1 MPLRWWW
8 HPPCV
13 LDLVIVNLIDAPD
26 EAIKG
31 VLWSYRGGW
40 IVLRDAQAL
49 TSGAEPTQIDGEV
62 IVHRDRVA
70 YFQKLTP

>member
-13 LDLVIVNLIDAPD
+13 LDLVIVNLVDAPD
-26 EAIKG
+26 EAIRG

-40 IVLRDAQAL
+40 ITLHDAYAL
-49 TSGAEPTQIDGEV
+49 TAGAEPTKIDGEV

-70 YFQKLTP
+70 YFQKLLP